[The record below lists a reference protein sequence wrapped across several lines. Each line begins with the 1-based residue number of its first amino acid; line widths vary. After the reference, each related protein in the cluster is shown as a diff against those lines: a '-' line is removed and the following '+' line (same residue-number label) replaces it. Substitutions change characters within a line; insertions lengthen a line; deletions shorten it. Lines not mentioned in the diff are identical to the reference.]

1 MPEIHSAGENALIV
15 YLGREASP
23 DTAALVQAAGTAIE
37 TVLGHDLVDLV
48 PSYASILVIY
58 DPFTTDHLS
67 VGHRLREALDGL
79 SASNHT
85 PGRTVVLPVYYA
97 AEAGADLE
105 PLAEKAGLSVNE
117 VISLHCGTV
126 YRVYAI
132 GFAPGFAYLGEV
144 DPRIA
149 APRLQTPRLKVPRGA
164 VAIADRQT
172 AVYPAVSPGGWNLI
186 GRCPTRMFDPSAD
199 PTMPVTV
206 GDQVQFEPI
215 NRERFLAL
223 GGEL

>member
-79 SASNHT
+79 SASNHSQ
-85 PGRTVVLPVYYA
+85 GRTVVLPVYYA

-105 PLAEKAGLSVNE
+105 PLAEKAGLSV
-117 VISLHCGTV
+117 
-126 YRVYAI
+126 
-132 GFAPGFAYLGEV
+132 
-144 DPRIA
+144 D
-149 APRLQTPRLKVPRGA
+149 
-164 VAIADRQT
+164 
-172 AVYPAVSPGGWNLI
+172 
-186 GRCPTRMFDPSAD
+186 
-199 PTMPVTV
+199 
-206 GDQVQFEPI
+206 
-215 NRERFLAL
+215 L
-223 GGEL
+223 GGSRHSRKD